1 MGGDKKSI
9 ICCCN
14 KSQHVKKKPVD
25 SSLSLLRSD
34 SLSLSSRCVRIKC
47 GATKR
52 VRVKARCVMR
62 ERDVNFGAFLNFLQT
77 TAQ

>member
-1 MGGDKKSI
+1 MEIKNPLFVVVINRSTSRKNPLI
-9 ICCCN
+9 L
-14 KSQHVKKKPVD
+14 
-25 SSLSLLRSD
+25 LSLLLSD

-47 GATKR
+47 GAAKR
-52 VRVKARCVMR
+52 VCVKARYVMR

>member
-1 MGGDKKSI
+1 MEIKNPLFVVVINRSTSRKNPLI
-9 ICCCN
+9 L
-14 KSQHVKKKPVD
+14 
-25 SSLSLLRSD
+25 LSLLLSD

-62 ERDVNFGAFLNFLQT
+62 ERDVNFGAFLNFLQS